1 MNDFTTT
8 SKPSKLI
15 PALIGGG
22 AMVAISVIPILNIVN
37 CACCA
42 GIMGAAVLGVWFYK
56 KSFPGDMAFTV
67 GDGAGI
73 GALSGLVA
81 APVATIAQLLTL
93 GIFSAESTIN
103 LQDKFDE
110 AFSQAESQ
118 ATDPAAVEAVREM
131 FMGLAASP
139 AMLFVVALLFALIIY
154 VGFGALGGVIG
165 GNIFKTKILP
175 PQQMPPM
182 ENQGGF

>member
-1 MNDFTTT
+1 MNDFTTI

-22 AMVAISVIPILNIVN
+22 TMVAISVIPILNLVN
-37 CACCA
+37 CLCCA

-56 KSFPGDMAFTV
+56 KSCPEDMAFTV

-81 APVATIAQLLTL
+81 APVATVAQMLSL
-93 GIFSAESTIN
+93 GIFSAESN
-103 LQDKFDE
+103 MVLQESFDE
-110 AFSQAESQ
+110 AFSQAETQ
-118 ATDPAAVEAVREM
+118 AADPAAVEAVREL
-131 FMGLAASP
+131 FMTLAGNPALFFIIGL
-139 AMLFVVALLFALIIY
+139 LIALIIY

-165 GNIFKTKILP
+165 GNIFKTKIIP
-175 PQQMPPM
+175 PQEMPPM
-182 ENQGGF
+182 ENSGGF